1 MQESV
6 TRRVGWWGRLGA
18 GSKRAAN
25 HHRRLLRHYSSFLQI
40 APFPARC
47 PPLAPTTILTMP
59 KRATAPSRNTSDT
72 SDTSDTGDTGDTSN
86 TSNTSN
92 TSDTIAREPLARDRE
107 GGGGGGGGVGHLKA
121 DMHVR
126 AKSENDGVWRFCP
139 SISGSRGCTSTFMT
153 GSKCGEGHERLA
165 WKQHLRRRATDRE
178 PPRFC
183 FLLLTSE
190 HERM

>member
-18 GSKRAAN
+18 GSKRPLYFVPRN
-25 HHRRLLRHYSSFLQI
+25 SLQN

-47 PPLAPTTILTMP
+47 PPLPFDHGQGGYGTFPQYQRHQRYQRHLRHLRHHRPRAP
-59 KRATAPSRNTSDT
+59 AHGHE
-72 SDTSDTGDTGDTSN
+72 GD
-86 TSNTSN
+86 
-92 TSDTIAREPLARDRE
+92 
-107 GGGGGGGGVGHLKA
+107 GGGGGGVGHLKA

-126 AKSENDGVWRFCP
+126 AKYENDGAWRFCP
-139 SISGSRGCTSTFMT
+139 SISGSRRCTSTFMT
-153 GSKCGEGHERLA
+153 GSKCGERHERLA

-183 FLLLTSE
+183 VLLLTSE